1 MQFLIGL
8 LLFGAAIYYPLR
20 YLWELLL
27 VSDLHKKAVFISGC
41 DSGFGRMLAL
51 KCVKNGIPVF
61 AGCYTD
67 EGAERLKEEAA
78 GCKGNLETVPLDV
91 MNEESVEK
99 AANMV
104 KEKLTGGLELF
115 ALVNNAGVFSVY
127 GPDEW
132 ISIEEYKRSFD
143 VNCLG
148 MIRLVHA
155 FVFFLKQSKG
165 RIISVTSIS
174 GRVSTRFTAPYSVAK
189 FGAECYMDA
198 VRQEL
203 RPFGITCSIV
213 EPGIFKTP
221 ILDKEAH
228 LKRVDEVWEKLSNEV
243 KAEYGE
249 DYKTNFAKGF
259 NSRMQHLG
267 SSRVDYVVDSYYHAI
282 TAQFPRLRYRCG
294 WDALIYYIPISF
306 LPTEVLDW
314 VLCRN
319 SALLPGSLKGKAKGY

>member
-67 EGAERLKEEAA
+67 EVSQNWL
-78 GCKGNLETVPLDV
+78 
-91 MNEESVEK
+91 
-99 AANMV
+99 
-104 KEKLTGGLELF
+104 LELF

-249 DYKTNFAKGF
+249 DYKTNCRPQDLSSILKPNLVAKGF

-314 VLCRN
+314 VLFLGRN
-319 SALLPGSLKGKAKGY
+319 SQMFYSTDLRNALLAKMLRCSSGKQIDPFSDKSRF